1 MPTLLKLCVI
11 TVPQVRLMMSEL
23 RRYSELILIPDFKD
37 RYKYL
42 RLSSKIGSETFGFDR
57 WVNQK
62 FYRSAEWRRVRD
74 IVIARDNGYDLA
86 HPEHMIPGQI
96 IVHHMNP
103 ILVKDIIDVTEYLLN
118 PEFLISTSLD
128 THNAIHYGD
137 ESLLHEEKPVQRY
150 SNDMSPWRT
159 RNA

>member
-1 MPTLLKLCVI
+1 MLTLLRLCAI
-11 TVPQVRLMMSEL
+11 IVPQVRLMMSEL
-23 RRYSELILIPDFKD
+23 RRYSELILIPEFKD

-57 WVNQK
+57 WVNQR

-150 SNDMSPWRT
+150 SNDTSPWRT

>member
-1 MPTLLKLCVI
+1 MLTPLQLCVI
-11 TVPQVRLMMSEL
+11 IVPQVRVMMSEL

-118 PEFLISTSLD
+118 PEFLISASLD

-150 SNDMSPWRT
+150 SNDTSPWRT